1 MDLIFPSHISN
12 NYPLMLF
19 LNSTYLLLIL
29 YFVEVTFDILRKKMG
44 KLGTS
49 SREELVR
56 LILIFVISLFIII
69 YMTILTNIGL
79 LAYLNMH
86 WYRVDMIKCL
96 KEERTSFWPLNFNS
110 RVFALLS
117 SYLIEL
123 DASTCKLEQQ
133 LIPPMN
139 FVICNLFFI

>member
-1 MDLIFPSHISN
+1 MDLIFPSHISHS
-12 NYPLMLF
+12 YLLMLF

-69 YMTILTNIGL
+69 YMPILTNIGL

-86 WYRVDMIKCL
+86 
-96 KEERTSFWPLNFNS
+96 
-110 RVFALLS
+110 
-117 SYLIEL
+117 
-123 DASTCKLEQQ
+123 
-133 LIPPMN
+133 
-139 FVICNLFFI
+139 

>member
-1 MDLIFPSHISN
+1 MDLIFRSHISHS
-12 NYPLMLF
+12 YLLMLS

-44 KLGTS
+44 KFGTS

-86 WYRVDMIKCL
+86 
-96 KEERTSFWPLNFNS
+96 
-110 RVFALLS
+110 
-117 SYLIEL
+117 
-123 DASTCKLEQQ
+123 
-133 LIPPMN
+133 
-139 FVICNLFFI
+139 

>member
-1 MDLIFPSHISN
+1 MDLIFRSHISHS
-12 NYPLMLF
+12 YLLMLF
-19 LNSTYLLLIL
+19 LNSTYLLSIL

-44 KLGTS
+44 KLGTR

-86 WYRVDMIKCL
+86 
-96 KEERTSFWPLNFNS
+96 
-110 RVFALLS
+110 
-117 SYLIEL
+117 
-123 DASTCKLEQQ
+123 
-133 LIPPMN
+133 
-139 FVICNLFFI
+139 